1 MIERRRLERPWMVE
15 EMLGDQTFP
24 SIAAIEDGAGEWQ
37 MPWHRGSGNRSRNEF
52 ASSISAFSALIRSAF
67 FRGQVRLEAFGL
79 RHLLDTIETTRRC
92 SDRR

>member
-37 MPWHRGSGNRSRNEF
+37 MPWHRGSGNRSRKRICQFDLSLQRVNTLGF
-52 ASSISAFSALIRSAF
+52 LSRSGSARSVWASSPARY
-67 FRGQVRLEAFGL
+67 
-79 RHLLDTIETTRRC
+79 H
-92 SDRR
+92 

>member
-1 MIERRRLERPWMVE
+1 MHHGTAAVA
-15 EMLGDQTFP
+15 
-24 SIAAIEDGAGEWQ
+24 IAVA
-37 MPWHRGSGNRSRNEF
+37 NEF

-92 SDRR
+92 SDR